1 MTTLFK
7 TLKDDWSISATVAGF
22 LAVLIS
28 YSGPL
33 IIFFQAA
40 QKAEVSNAM
49 MVSWIWGISIG
60 AAVAGIF
67 LSIKFKVPVIT
78 AWSAPGT
85 ALLVTLFPHISL
97 NEAIAAYITTAIVIF
112 FIGITGYFD
121 KLLKWIP
128 QDVAAGMMAGI
139 LFQFGVGLFTAS
151 DSMPIIVFSM
161 LLIFLIAKRL
171 TPRYAMIWVLI
182 TGIVLSLAL
191 GKMNPVTF
199 DFNLAIPQ
207 WITPEWTW
215 NATLNLT
222 LPLIL
227 VSLTGQFLPGMAIM
241 RLSGY
246 DTPAKPIITAT
257 SIASLAVACVGGIT
271 IVLASI
277 TAALCMGKDAH
288 ELKEKRY
295 IAGIA
300 NGLFYILGGLFAG
313 SIVMLFSLLPKEL
326 VAALAGL
333 ALLGAIAT
341 NISAAMK
348 SDEHRDAALIT
359 FLATASGMHF
369 LGLSSV
375 FWGICIGVIAHLILS
390 KKPTLTPSDTQFVPN
405 VQALDQPVQNI
416 QLQNIQPKD
425 DRSSPQTTSSS
436 IISKANGS

>member
-1 MTTLFK
+1 MATLLK
-7 TLKDDWSISATVAGF
+7 TLKNDWSISATVAGF

-40 QKAEVSNAM
+40 QRAHVSTDM

-60 AAVAGIF
+60 AAVSGIY
-67 LSIKFKVPVIT
+67 LSIKYKTPVIT

-85 ALLVTLFPHISL
+85 ALLVTLFPNVSL
-97 NEAIAAYITTAIVIF
+97 NEAVAAYITSAIVIF
-112 FIGITGYFD
+112 LIGVTGYFD

-139 LFQFGVGLFTAS
+139 LFQFGIGLFTAS
-151 DSMPIIVFSM
+151 DSMPFIVFSM
-161 LLIFLIAKRL
+161 LIVFLIAKRL
-171 TPRYAMIWVLI
+171 MPRYTMIWVLAA
-182 TGIVLSLAL
+182 GVLLSLIL
-191 GKMNPVTF
+191 GKMNPVDVSF
-199 DFNLAIPQ
+199 SLAIPQ
-207 WITPEWTW
+207 WISPEWTW
-215 NATLNLT
+215 NSTLNLAV
-222 LPLIL
+222 PLIL

-241 RLSGY
+241 KLSGY
-246 DTPAKPIITAT
+246 DTPAKPIITVT

-300 NGLFYILGGLFAG
+300 NGIFYILGGLFAG

-341 NISAAMK
+341 NISVAMRND
-348 SDEHRDAALIT
+348 SQRDAALIT

-375 FWGICIGVIAHLILS
+375 FWGICIGVIAHFI
-390 KKPTLTPSDTQFVPN
+390 LTPQSTPATN
-405 VQALDQPVQNI
+405 
-416 QLQNIQPKD
+416 
-425 DRSSPQTTSSS
+425 
-436 IISKANGS
+436 

>member
-1 MTTLFK
+1 MATLLK
-7 TLKDDWSISATVAGF
+7 TLKNDWSISATVAGF

-40 QKAEVSNAM
+40 QRAHVSTNM

-60 AAVAGIF
+60 AAVSGIY
-67 LSIKFKVPVIT
+67 LSIKYKTPVIT

-85 ALLVTLFPHISL
+85 ALLVTLFPNVSL
-97 NEAIAAYITTAIVIF
+97 NEAVAAYITSAIVIF
-112 FIGITGYFD
+112 LIGFTGYFD

-139 LFQFGVGLFTAS
+139 LFQFGIGLFTAS
-151 DSMPIIVFSM
+151 DSMPFIVFSM
-161 LLIFLIAKRL
+161 LIVFLIAKRL
-171 TPRYAMIWVLI
+171 MPRYTMIWVLAA
-182 TGIVLSLAL
+182 GVLLSLIL
-191 GKMNPVTF
+191 GKMNPVDVSF
-199 DFNLAIPQ
+199 SLAIPQ
-207 WITPEWTW
+207 WISPEWTW
-215 NATLNLT
+215 NSTLNLAV
-222 LPLIL
+222 PLIL

-241 RLSGY
+241 KLSGY
-246 DTPAKPIITAT
+246 DTPAKPIITVT

-300 NGLFYILGGLFAG
+300 NGIFYILGGLFAG

-341 NISAAMK
+341 NISVAMK
-348 SDEHRDAALIT
+348 NDSQRDAALIT

-375 FWGICIGVIAHLILS
+375 FWGICIGVIAHFI
-390 KKPTLTPSDTQFVPN
+390 LTP
-405 VQALDQPVQNI
+405 
-416 QLQNIQPKD
+416 
-425 DRSSPQTTSSS
+425 RSTPAT
-436 IISKANGS
+436 N

>member
-1 MTTLFK
+1 MATLLK
-7 TLKDDWSISATVAGF
+7 TLKNDWSISATVAGF

-40 QKAEVSNAM
+40 QRAHVSTDM

-60 AAVAGIF
+60 AAVSGIY
-67 LSIKFKVPVIT
+67 LSIKYKTPVIT

-85 ALLVTLFPHISL
+85 ALLVTLFPNISL
-97 NEAIAAYITTAIVIF
+97 NEAVAAYITSAIVIF
-112 FIGITGYFD
+112 LIGVTGYFD

-139 LFQFGVGLFTAS
+139 LFQFGIGLFTAS
-151 DSMPIIVFSM
+151 DSMPFIVFSM
-161 LLIFLIAKRL
+161 LIVFLIAKRL
-171 TPRYAMIWVLI
+171 MPRYTMIWVLAA
-182 TGIVLSLAL
+182 GVLLSLIL
-191 GKMNPVTF
+191 GKMNPVDVSF
-199 DFNLAIPQ
+199 SLAIPQ
-207 WITPEWTW
+207 WISPEWTW
-215 NATLNLT
+215 NSTLNLAI
-222 LPLIL
+222 PLIL

-241 RLSGY
+241 KLSGY
-246 DTPAKPIITAT
+246 DTPAKPIITVT

-300 NGLFYILGGLFAG
+300 NGIFYILGGLFAG

-341 NISAAMK
+341 NISVAMK
-348 SDEHRDAALIT
+348 NDNQRDAALIT

-375 FWGICIGVIAHLILS
+375 FWGICIGVIAHFI
-390 KKPTLTPSDTQFVPN
+390 LTP
-405 VQALDQPVQNI
+405 
-416 QLQNIQPKD
+416 
-425 DRSSPQTTSSS
+425 RSTPTTH
-436 IISKANGS
+436 

>member
-1 MTTLFK
+1 MATLLK
-7 TLKDDWSISATVAGF
+7 TLKNDWSISATVAGF

-40 QKAEVSNAM
+40 QRAHVSTDM

-60 AAVAGIF
+60 AAVSGIY
-67 LSIKFKVPVIT
+67 LSIKYKTPVIT

-85 ALLVTLFPHISL
+85 ALLVTLFPNISL
-97 NEAIAAYITTAIVIF
+97 NEAVAAYITSAIVIF
-112 FIGITGYFD
+112 LIGITGYFD

-139 LFQFGVGLFTAS
+139 LFQFGINLFTAS
-151 DSMPIIVFSM
+151 DSMPFIVFSM
-161 LLIFLIAKRL
+161 LIVFLIAKRL
-171 TPRYAMIWVLI
+171 MPRYTMIWVLAA
-182 TGIVLSLAL
+182 GVLLSLIL
-191 GKMNPVTF
+191 GKMNPVDVSF
-199 DFNLAIPQ
+199 SLAIPQ
-207 WITPEWTW
+207 WISPEWTW
-215 NATLNLT
+215 NSTLNLAV
-222 LPLIL
+222 PLIL

-241 RLSGY
+241 KLSGY

-300 NGLFYILGGLFAG
+300 NGIFYILGGLFAG

-341 NISAAMK
+341 NISVAMK
-348 SDEHRDAALIT
+348 NDGQRDAALIT

-375 FWGICIGVIAHLILS
+375 FWGICIGLIAHFI
-390 KKPTLTPSDTQFVPN
+390 LTP
-405 VQALDQPVQNI
+405 
-416 QLQNIQPKD
+416 
-425 DRSSPQTTSSS
+425 RSTPTT
-436 IISKANGS
+436 N

>member
-1 MTTLFK
+1 MATLLK
-7 TLKDDWSISATVAGF
+7 TLKNDWSISATVAGF

-40 QKAEVSNAM
+40 QRAHVSTDM

-60 AAVAGIF
+60 AAVSGIY
-67 LSIKFKVPVIT
+67 LSIKYRTPVIT

-85 ALLVTLFPHISL
+85 ALLVTLFPNVSL
-97 NEAIAAYITTAIVIF
+97 NEAVAAYITSAIVIF
-112 FIGITGYFD
+112 LIGVTGYFD

-139 LFQFGVGLFTAS
+139 LFQFGIGLFTAS
-151 DSMPIIVFSM
+151 DSMPFIVFSM
-161 LLIFLIAKRL
+161 LIVFLIAKRL
-171 TPRYAMIWVLI
+171 MPRYTMIWVLAA
-182 TGIVLSLAL
+182 GVLLSLIL
-191 GKMNPVTF
+191 GKMNPVDVSF
-199 DFNLAIPQ
+199 SLAIPQ
-207 WITPEWTW
+207 WISPEWTW
-215 NATLNLT
+215 NSTLNLAV
-222 LPLIL
+222 PLIL

-241 RLSGY
+241 KLSGY
-246 DTPAKPIITAT
+246 DTPAKPIITVT

-300 NGLFYILGGLFAG
+300 NGIFYILGGLFAG

-341 NISAAMK
+341 NISVAMK
-348 SDEHRDAALIT
+348 NDNQRDAALIT

-375 FWGICIGVIAHLILS
+375 FWGICIGVIAHFI
-390 KKPTLTPSDTQFVPN
+390 LTP
-405 VQALDQPVQNI
+405 
-416 QLQNIQPKD
+416 
-425 DRSSPQTTSSS
+425 RSTPTTH
-436 IISKANGS
+436 

>member
-1 MTTLFK
+1 MATLFK
-7 TLKDDWSISATVAGF
+7 TLKNDWSISATVAGF

-40 QKAEVSNAM
+40 QRAHVSTDM

-60 AAVAGIF
+60 AAVSGIY
-67 LSIKFKVPVIT
+67 LSIKYRTPVIT

-85 ALLVTLFPHISL
+85 ALLVTLFPNISL
-97 NEAIAAYITTAIVIF
+97 NEAVAAYITSAIVIF
-112 FIGITGYFD
+112 LIGITGYFD

-139 LFQFGVGLFTAS
+139 LFQFGISLFTAS
-151 DSMPIIVFSM
+151 DSMPLIVFSM
-161 LLIFLIAKRL
+161 LIVFLIAKRL
-171 TPRYAMIWVLI
+171 MPRYTMIWVLAA
-182 TGIVLSLAL
+182 GVLLSLIL
-191 GKMNPVTF
+191 GKMNPV
-199 DFNLAIPQ
+199 DVSFNLAIPQ
-207 WITPEWTW
+207 WISPEWTW
-215 NATLNLT
+215 NSTLNLT
-222 LPLIL
+222 VPLIL

-241 RLSGY
+241 KLSGY

-300 NGLFYILGGLFAG
+300 NGIFYILGGLFAG

-341 NISAAMK
+341 NISVAMK
-348 SDEHRDAALIT
+348 NDGQRDAALIT
-359 FLATASGMHF
+359 FLASASGMHF

-375 FWGICIGVIAHLILS
+375 FWGICIGVIAHFI
-390 KKPTLTPSDTQFVPN
+390 LTP
-405 VQALDQPVQNI
+405 
-416 QLQNIQPKD
+416 
-425 DRSSPQTTSSS
+425 RSTPA
-436 IISKANGS
+436 IN

>member
-1 MTTLFK
+1 MATLLK
-7 TLKDDWSISATVAGF
+7 TLKNDWSISATVAGF

-40 QKAEVSNAM
+40 QRAHVSTDM

-60 AAVAGIF
+60 AAVSGIY
-67 LSIKFKVPVIT
+67 LSIKYKTPVIT

-85 ALLVTLFPHISL
+85 ALLVTLFPNVSL
-97 NEAIAAYITTAIVIF
+97 NEAVAAYITSAIVIF
-112 FIGITGYFD
+112 LIGVTGYFD

-139 LFQFGVGLFTAS
+139 LFQFGIGLFTSS
-151 DSMPIIVFSM
+151 DSMPFIVFSM
-161 LLIFLIAKRL
+161 LIVFLIAKRL
-171 TPRYAMIWVLI
+171 MPRYTMIWVLAA
-182 TGIVLSLAL
+182 GVLLSLIL
-191 GKMNPVTF
+191 GKMNPVDVSF
-199 DFNLAIPQ
+199 SLAIPQ
-207 WITPEWTW
+207 WISPEWTW
-215 NATLNLT
+215 NSTLNLAV
-222 LPLIL
+222 PLIL

-241 RLSGY
+241 KLSGY
-246 DTPAKPIITAT
+246 DTPAKPIITVT
-257 SIASLAVACVGGIT
+257 SIASLAVACIGGIT

-300 NGLFYILGGLFAG
+300 NGIFYILGGLFAG

-341 NISAAMK
+341 NISVAMK
-348 SDEHRDAALIT
+348 NDNQRDAALIT

-375 FWGICIGVIAHLILS
+375 FWGICIGVIAHFI
-390 KKPTLTPSDTQFVPN
+390 LTP
-405 VQALDQPVQNI
+405 
-416 QLQNIQPKD
+416 
-425 DRSSPQTTSSS
+425 RSTS
-436 IISKANGS
+436 ATN

>member
-1 MTTLFK
+1 MAPLFK
-7 TLKDDWSISATVAGF
+7 TLKNDWSISATVAGF

-40 QKAEVSNAM
+40 QRAHVSTDM

-60 AAVAGIF
+60 AAISGIY
-67 LSIKFKVPVIT
+67 LSIKYKTPVIT

-85 ALLVTLFPHISL
+85 ALLVTLFPNISL
-97 NEAIAAYITTAIVIF
+97 NEAVAAYITSAIVIF
-112 FIGITGYFD
+112 LIGITGYFD

-139 LFQFGVGLFTAS
+139 LFQFGISLFTAS
-151 DSMPIIVFSM
+151 DSMPLIVFSM
-161 LLIFLIAKRL
+161 LIVFLIAKRL
-171 TPRYAMIWVLI
+171 MPRYTMIWVLAA
-182 TGIVLSLAL
+182 GVLLSLIL
-191 GKMNPVTF
+191 GKMNPVDVSF
-199 DFNLAIPQ
+199 SLAIPQ
-207 WITPEWTW
+207 WISPEWTW
-215 NATLNLT
+215 NSTLNLAI
-222 LPLIL
+222 PLIL

-241 RLSGY
+241 KLSGY

-300 NGLFYILGGLFAG
+300 NGIFYILGGLFAG

-341 NISAAMK
+341 NISVAMK
-348 SDEHRDAALIT
+348 NDVQRDAALIT
-359 FLATASGMHF
+359 FLASASGMHF

-375 FWGICIGVIAHLILS
+375 FWGICIGVIAHFI
-390 KKPTLTPSDTQFVPN
+390 LTP
-405 VQALDQPVQNI
+405 
-416 QLQNIQPKD
+416 
-425 DRSSPQTTSSS
+425 RSTPAT
-436 IISKANGS
+436 N

>member
-1 MTTLFK
+1 MATLFK
-7 TLKDDWSISATVAGF
+7 TLKNDWSISATVAGF

-40 QKAEVSNAM
+40 QRAHVSTDM

-60 AAVAGIF
+60 AAVSGIY
-67 LSIKFKVPVIT
+67 LSIKYKTPVIT

-85 ALLVTLFPHISL
+85 ALLVTLFPNISL
-97 NEAIAAYITTAIVIF
+97 NEAVAAYITSAIVIF
-112 FIGITGYFD
+112 LIGITGYFD
-121 KLLKWIP
+121 KLQKWIP

-139 LFQFGVGLFTAS
+139 LFQFGISLFTAS
-151 DSMPIIVFSM
+151 DSMPLIVFSM
-161 LLIFLIAKRL
+161 LIVFLIAKRL
-171 TPRYAMIWVLI
+171 MPRYTMIWVLAA
-182 TGIVLSLAL
+182 GVLLSLIL
-191 GKMNPVTF
+191 GKMNPV
-199 DFNLAIPQ
+199 DVNFNLAIPQ
-207 WITPEWTW
+207 WISPEWTW
-215 NATLNLT
+215 NSTLNLAV
-222 LPLIL
+222 PLIL

-241 RLSGY
+241 KLSGY

-300 NGLFYILGGLFAG
+300 NGIFYILGGLFAG

-341 NISAAMK
+341 NISVAMK
-348 SDEHRDAALIT
+348 NDGQRDAALIT
-359 FLATASGMHF
+359 FLASASGMHF

-375 FWGICIGVIAHLILS
+375 FWGICIGVIAHFI
-390 KKPTLTPSDTQFVPN
+390 LTP
-405 VQALDQPVQNI
+405 
-416 QLQNIQPKD
+416 
-425 DRSSPQTTSSS
+425 RSTPAT
-436 IISKANGS
+436 N

>member
-1 MTTLFK
+1 MATLFK
-7 TLKDDWSISATVAGF
+7 TLKNDWSISATVAGF

-40 QKAEVSNAM
+40 QRAHVSTDM

-60 AAVAGIF
+60 AAVSGIY
-67 LSIKFKVPVIT
+67 LSIKYKTPVIT

-85 ALLVTLFPHISL
+85 ALLVTLFPNVSL
-97 NEAIAAYITTAIVIF
+97 NEAVAAYITSAIIIF
-112 FIGITGYFD
+112 LIGITGYFD

-139 LFQFGVGLFTAS
+139 LFQFGINLFTAS
-151 DSMPIIVFSM
+151 DSMPFIVFSM
-161 LLIFLIAKRL
+161 LIVFLIAKRL
-171 TPRYAMIWVLI
+171 MPRYTMIWVLAA
-182 TGIVLSLAL
+182 GVLLSFIL
-191 GKMNPVTF
+191 GKMNPV
-199 DFNLAIPQ
+199 DVSFNLAIPQ
-207 WITPEWTW
+207 WISPEWTW
-215 NATLNLT
+215 NSTLNLAV
-222 LPLIL
+222 PLIL

-241 RLSGY
+241 KLSGY

-300 NGLFYILGGLFAG
+300 NGIFYVLGGLFAG

-341 NISAAMK
+341 NISVAMK
-348 SDEHRDAALIT
+348 NDGQRDAALIT

-375 FWGICIGVIAHLILS
+375 FWGICIGVIAHFI
-390 KKPTLTPSDTQFVPN
+390 LTP
-405 VQALDQPVQNI
+405 
-416 QLQNIQPKD
+416 
-425 DRSSPQTTSSS
+425 RSNPAT
-436 IISKANGS
+436 N

>member
-1 MTTLFK
+1 MATLFK
-7 TLKDDWSISATVAGF
+7 TLKNDWSISATVAGF

-40 QKAEVSNAM
+40 QRAHVSTDM

-60 AAVAGIF
+60 AAVSGIY
-67 LSIKFKVPVIT
+67 LSIKYKTPVIT

-85 ALLVTLFPHISL
+85 ALLVTLFPNISL
-97 NEAIAAYITTAIVIF
+97 NEAVAAYITSAIVIF
-112 FIGITGYFD
+112 LIGITGYFD

-139 LFQFGVGLFTAS
+139 LFQFGISLFTAS
-151 DSMPIIVFSM
+151 DSMPLIVFSM
-161 LLIFLIAKRL
+161 LIVFLIAKRL
-171 TPRYAMIWVLI
+171 MPRYTMIWVLAA
-182 TGIVLSLAL
+182 GVLLSLIL
-191 GKMNPVTF
+191 GKMNPV
-199 DFNLAIPQ
+199 DVSFNLAIPQ
-207 WITPEWTW
+207 WISPEWTW
-215 NATLNLT
+215 NSTLNLAI
-222 LPLIL
+222 PLIL

-241 RLSGY
+241 KLSGY

-300 NGLFYILGGLFAG
+300 NGIFYILGGLFAG

-341 NISAAMK
+341 NISVAMK
-348 SDEHRDAALIT
+348 NDGQRDAALIT
-359 FLATASGMHF
+359 FLASASGMHF

-375 FWGICIGVIAHLILS
+375 FWGICIGVIAHFI
-390 KKPTLTPSDTQFVPN
+390 LTP
-405 VQALDQPVQNI
+405 
-416 QLQNIQPKD
+416 
-425 DRSSPQTTSSS
+425 RSTPAT
-436 IISKANGS
+436 N

>member
-1 MTTLFK
+1 MTTLLK
-7 TLKDDWSISATVAGF
+7 TLKDDWSLSATVAGF

-40 QKAEVSNAM
+40 QKANVAPNM
-49 MVSWIWGISIG
+49 MISWIWGISIG

-67 LSIKFKVPVIT
+67 LSIKYKTPVIT

-85 ALLVTLFPHISL
+85 ALLVTLFPNISL
-97 NEAIAAYITTAIVIF
+97 NEAVAAYITAALVILL
-112 FIGITGYFD
+112 IGLSGYFD

-128 QDVAAGMMAGI
+128 QSIAAAMMAGI
-139 LFQFGVGLFTAS
+139 LFQFGLGLFTAT
-151 DSMPIIVFSM
+151 DSMPLIVFGM
-161 LLIFLIAKRL
+161 VLVFLISKRVS
-171 TPRYAMIWVLI
+171 PRYSMVWVLLS
-182 TGIVLSLAL
+182 GVLLSVLL
-191 GKMNPVTF
+191 GKMNPVTV
-199 DFNLAIPQ
+199 DFSLAIPQ
-207 WITPEWTW
+207 WISPEWSI
-215 NATLNLT
+215 NGMLNFAI
-222 LPLIL
+222 PLIL

-241 RLSGY
+241 KLSGY

-288 ELKEKRY
+288 ELKDKRY

-333 ALLGAIAT
+333 ALLGAIGT
-341 NISAAMK
+341 NVSVAMK
-348 SDEHRDAALIT
+348 DESERDAALIT

-375 FWGICIGVIAHLILS
+375 FWGICIGIIAHLLLS
-390 KKPTLTPSDTQFVPN
+390 KPKPEPAVPHTIS
-405 VQALDQPVQNI
+405 L
-416 QLQNIQPKD
+416 
-425 DRSSPQTTSSS
+425 SQTE
-436 IISKANGS
+436 SK

>member
-1 MTTLFK
+1 MANLLQ
-7 TLKDDWSISATVAGF
+7 TLKKDWSISATVAGF

-40 QKAEVSNAM
+40 QQAHVSNAM
-49 MVSWIWGISIG
+49 MISWIWGISIG
-60 AAVAGIF
+60 AALAGIY
-67 LSIKFKVPVIT
+67 LSIKVKTPVIT

-85 ALLVTLFPHISL
+85 ALLVTLFPHVSL
-97 NEAIAAYITTAIVIF
+97 NEAVAAYITTAVVILM
-112 FIGITGYFD
+112 IGITGYFD

-139 LFQFGVGLFTAS
+139 LFQFGLGLFTAT
-151 DSMPIIVFSM
+151 DSMPLIVFSM
-161 LLIFLIAKRL
+161 LLVFLFAKRL
-171 TPRYAMIWVLI
+171 TPRYAMVWVLVA
-182 TGIVLSLAL
+182 GVVLSLLL
-191 GKMNPVTF
+191 GKMNPVDVNFT
-199 DFNLAIPQ
+199 LAIPQ
-207 WITPEWTW
+207 FIQPEWTW
-215 NATLNLT
+215 DSTLNLAI
-222 LPLIL
+222 PLIL

-241 RLSGY
+241 KLSGY
-246 DTPAKPIITAT
+246 DTPAKPIITVT

-300 NGLFYILGGLFAG
+300 NGIFYILGGLFAG

-333 ALLGAIAT
+333 ALLSAIAT
-341 NISAAMK
+341 NISVAMK
-348 SDEHRDAALIT
+348 NESQREAALIT

-375 FWGICIGVIAHLILS
+375 FWGICIGVIAHLVLT
-390 KKPTLTPSDTQFVPN
+390 KKTPTTP
-405 VQALDQPVQNI
+405 QPI
-416 QLQNIQPKD
+416 KAKLK
-425 DRSSPQTTSSS
+425 SAQTT
-436 IISKANGS
+436 KD

>member
-1 MTTLFK
+1 MATLFK

-28 YSGPL
+28 YAGPL

-49 MVSWIWGISIG
+49 MISWIWGISIG
-60 AAVAGIF
+60 AAAAGIF
-67 LSIKFKVPVIT
+67 LSIKYKVPVIT

-97 NEAIAAYITTAIVIF
+97 NEAVAAYITSAVVIF
-112 FIGITGYFD
+112 LIGITGYFD

-139 LFQFGVGLFTAS
+139 LLQFGLGLFTAT
-151 DSMPIIVFSM
+151 DTMPMIVFGM
-161 LLIFLIAKRL
+161 LMVFLIAKRL
-171 TPRYAMIWVLI
+171 VPRYAMVWVLI
-182 TGIVLSLAL
+182 SGVVLCLFL
-191 GKMNPVTF
+191 GKMNPVNVNFT
-199 DFNLAIPQ
+199 LAIPQ
-207 WITPEWTW
+207 FIAPEWTW
-215 NATLNLT
+215 NSTLNLT
-222 LPLIL
+222 IPLIL
-227 VSLTGQFLPGMAIM
+227 VSLSGQFLPGMAIM
-241 RLSGY
+241 KLSGY

-300 NGLFYILGGLFAG
+300 NGIFYILGGLFAG
-313 SIVMLFSLLPKEL
+313 SIVMLFSLLPKDL
-326 VAALAGL
+326 VAAVAGL

-341 NISAAMK
+341 NISVAMK
-348 SDEHRDAALIT
+348 NESHRDAALIT

-375 FWGICIGVIAHLILS
+375 FWGICIGVIAHLFLTKRELNTTALPSTQSS
-390 KKPTLTPSDTQFVPN
+390 KS
-405 VQALDQPVQNI
+405 
-416 QLQNIQPKD
+416 
-425 DRSSPQTTSSS
+425 
-436 IISKANGS
+436 

>member
-1 MTTLFK
+1 MATLFK
-7 TLKDDWSISATVAGF
+7 TLKNDWSISATVAGF

-40 QKAEVSNAM
+40 QRAHVSTDM

-60 AAVAGIF
+60 AAISGIY
-67 LSIKFKVPVIT
+67 LSIKYKTPVIT

-85 ALLVTLFPHISL
+85 ALLVTLFPNISL
-97 NEAIAAYITTAIVIF
+97 NEAVAAYITSAIVIF
-112 FIGITGYFD
+112 LIGITGYFD

-139 LFQFGVGLFTAS
+139 LFQFGISLFTAS
-151 DSMPIIVFSM
+151 DSMPLIVFSM
-161 LLIFLIAKRL
+161 LIVFLIAKRL
-171 TPRYAMIWVLI
+171 MPRYTMIWVLAA
-182 TGIVLSLAL
+182 GVLLSLIL
-191 GKMNPVTF
+191 GKMNPVDVSF
-199 DFNLAIPQ
+199 SLAIPQ
-207 WITPEWTW
+207 WISPEWTW
-215 NATLNLT
+215 NSTLNLAV
-222 LPLIL
+222 PLIL

-241 RLSGY
+241 KLSGY

-300 NGLFYILGGLFAG
+300 NGIFYILGGLFAG

-341 NISAAMK
+341 NISVAMK
-348 SDEHRDAALIT
+348 NDNQRDAALIT

-375 FWGICIGVIAHLILS
+375 FWGICIGVIAHFI
-390 KKPTLTPSDTQFVPN
+390 LTP
-405 VQALDQPVQNI
+405 
-416 QLQNIQPKD
+416 
-425 DRSSPQTTSSS
+425 RSTPAT
-436 IISKANGS
+436 N

>member
-1 MTTLFK
+1 MATLLK
-7 TLKDDWSISATVAGF
+7 TLKNDWSISATVAGF

-40 QKAEVSNAM
+40 QRAHVSTDM

-60 AAVAGIF
+60 AAVSGIY
-67 LSIKFKVPVIT
+67 LSIKYKTPVIT

-85 ALLVTLFPHISL
+85 ALLVTLFPHVSL
-97 NEAIAAYITTAIVIF
+97 NEAVAAYITSAIVIF
-112 FIGITGYFD
+112 LIGVTGYFD

-139 LFQFGVGLFTAS
+139 LFQFGIGLFTAS
-151 DSMPIIVFSM
+151 DSMPFIVFSM
-161 LLIFLIAKRL
+161 LIVFLIAKRL
-171 TPRYAMIWVLI
+171 MPRYTMIWVLAA
-182 TGIVLSLAL
+182 GVLLSLIL
-191 GKMNPVTF
+191 GKMNPVDVSF
-199 DFNLAIPQ
+199 SLAIPQ
-207 WITPEWTW
+207 WISPEWTW
-215 NATLNLT
+215 NSTLNLAV
-222 LPLIL
+222 PLIL

-241 RLSGY
+241 KLSGY

-257 SIASLAVACVGGIT
+257 SITSLAVACVGGIT

-300 NGLFYILGGLFAG
+300 NGIFYILGGLFAG

-341 NISAAMK
+341 NISVAMK
-348 SDEHRDAALIT
+348 NDSQRDAALIT

-375 FWGICIGVIAHLILS
+375 FWGICIGVIAHFI
-390 KKPTLTPSDTQFVPN
+390 LTP
-405 VQALDQPVQNI
+405 
-416 QLQNIQPKD
+416 
-425 DRSSPQTTSSS
+425 RSAPIT
-436 IISKANGS
+436 N

>member
-1 MTTLFK
+1 MVTLFK
-7 TLKDDWSISATVAGF
+7 TLKNDWSISATVAGF

-40 QKAEVSNAM
+40 QKAQVSNTM
-49 MVSWIWGISIG
+49 MISWIWGISIG
-60 AAVAGIF
+60 AAIAGIF
-67 LSIKFKVPVIT
+67 LSIKYKVPVIT

-85 ALLVTLFPHISL
+85 ALLVTLFPNISL
-97 NEAIAAYITTAIVIF
+97 NEAVAAYITSAVVIF
-112 FIGITGYFD
+112 LIGITGYFD

-139 LFQFGVGLFTAS
+139 LFQFGLGLFTAT
-151 DSMPIIVFSM
+151 DTMPVIVFGM
-161 LLIFLIAKRL
+161 LLVFLVAKRF
-171 TPRYAMIWVLI
+171 TPRYAMVWVLVS
-182 TGIVLSLAL
+182 GVLLSLFL
-191 GKMNPVTF
+191 GQMNPVNVNF
-199 DFNLAIPQ
+199 ALAIPQ
-207 WITPEWTW
+207 FIAPEWTW
-215 NATLNLT
+215 NSTLNLAI
-222 LPLIL
+222 PLIL
-227 VSLTGQFLPGMAIM
+227 VSLSGQFLPGMAIM
-241 RLSGY
+241 KLSGY

-300 NGLFYILGGLFAG
+300 NGIFYILGGLFAG

-326 VAALAGL
+326 IAALAGL

-341 NISAAMK
+341 NISVAMK
-348 SDEHRDAALIT
+348 NESHREAALIT
-359 FLATASGMHF
+359 FLATASGMQF

-375 FWGICIGVIAHLILS
+375 FWGICIGVIAHLV
-390 KKPTLTPSDTQFVPN
+390 LTKRECNTPN
-405 VQALDQPVQNI
+405 P
-416 QLQNIQPKD
+416 
-425 DRSSPQTTSSS
+425 SSS
-436 IISKANGS
+436 QSSKN

>member
-1 MTTLFK
+1 MATLLK
-7 TLKDDWSISATVAGF
+7 TLKNDWSISATVAGF

-40 QKAEVSNAM
+40 QRAHVSTDM

-60 AAVAGIF
+60 AAVSGIY
-67 LSIKFKVPVIT
+67 LSIKYKTPVIT

-85 ALLVTLFPHISL
+85 ALLVTLFPNVSL
-97 NEAIAAYITTAIVIF
+97 NEAVAAYITSAIVIF
-112 FIGITGYFD
+112 LIGVTGYFD

-139 LFQFGVGLFTAS
+139 LFQFGIGLFTAS
-151 DSMPIIVFSM
+151 DSMPFIVFSM
-161 LLIFLIAKRL
+161 LIVFLIAKRL
-171 TPRYAMIWVLI
+171 MPRYTMIWVLAA
-182 TGIVLSLAL
+182 GVLLSLFL
-191 GKMNPVTF
+191 GKMNPVDVSF
-199 DFNLAIPQ
+199 SLAIPQ
-207 WITPEWTW
+207 WISPEWTW
-215 NATLNLT
+215 NSTLNLAV
-222 LPLIL
+222 PLIL

-241 RLSGY
+241 KLSGY
-246 DTPAKPIITAT
+246 DTPAKPIITVT

-300 NGLFYILGGLFAG
+300 NGIFYILGGLFAG

-341 NISAAMK
+341 NISVAMK
-348 SDEHRDAALIT
+348 NDNQRDAALIT

-375 FWGICIGVIAHLILS
+375 FWGICIGVIAHFI
-390 KKPTLTPSDTQFVPN
+390 LTP
-405 VQALDQPVQNI
+405 
-416 QLQNIQPKD
+416 
-425 DRSSPQTTSSS
+425 RSTPT
-436 IISKANGS
+436 KN

>member
-1 MTTLFK
+1 MATLLK

-40 QKAEVSNAM
+40 QKAQVSSAM
-49 MVSWIWGISIG
+49 MISWIWGISIG

-67 LSIKFKVPVIT
+67 LSIKYKVPIIT

-97 NEAIAAYITTAIVIF
+97 NEAVAAYITSAVVIF
-112 FIGITGYFD
+112 LVGITGYFD
-121 KLLKWIP
+121 KLLRWIP

-139 LFQFGVGLFTAS
+139 LFQFGLGLFTAS
-151 DSMPIIVFSM
+151 DSMPIIVFGM
-161 LLIFLIAKRL
+161 LAVFLVAKRL
-171 TPRYAMIWVLI
+171 VPRYAMVWVLVC
-182 TGIVLSLAL
+182 GVGLSLFL
-191 GKMNPVTF
+191 GKMNPVDVHF
-199 DFNLAIPQ
+199 SLAIPQ
-207 WITPEWTW
+207 FISPQWSW
-215 NATLNLT
+215 NSTLNLAI
-222 LPLIL
+222 PLIL
-227 VSLTGQFLPGMAIM
+227 VSLSGQFLPGMAMMKI
-241 RLSGY
+241 SGY

-300 NGLFYILGGLFAG
+300 NGIFYILGGLFAG

-333 ALLGAIAT
+333 ALLGAIGT
-341 NISAAMK
+341 NITVAMK
-348 SDEHRDAALIT
+348 SDAHRDAALIT

-375 FWGICIGVIAHLILS
+375 FWGICIGVIAHLVLS
-390 KKPTLTPSDTQFVPN
+390 KPAAKIT
-405 VQALDQPVQNI
+405 A
-416 QLQNIQPKD
+416 
-425 DRSSPQTTSSS
+425 TSST
-436 IISKANGS
+436 

>member
-1 MTTLFK
+1 MATLLK
-7 TLKDDWSISATVAGF
+7 TLKNDWSISATVAGF

-40 QKAEVSNAM
+40 QRAHVSTDM

-60 AAVAGIF
+60 AAVSGIY
-67 LSIKFKVPVIT
+67 LSIKYKTPVIT

-85 ALLVTLFPHISL
+85 ALLVTLFPNVSL
-97 NEAIAAYITTAIVIF
+97 NEAVAAYITSAIVIF
-112 FIGITGYFD
+112 LIGFTGYFD

-139 LFQFGVGLFTAS
+139 LFQFGIGLFTAS
-151 DSMPIIVFSM
+151 DSMPFIVFSM
-161 LLIFLIAKRL
+161 LIVFLIAKRL
-171 TPRYAMIWVLI
+171 MPRYTMIWVLAA
-182 TGIVLSLAL
+182 GVLLSLIL
-191 GKMNPVTF
+191 GKMNPVDVSF
-199 DFNLAIPQ
+199 SLAIPQ
-207 WITPEWTW
+207 WISPEWTW
-215 NATLNLT
+215 NSTLNLAV
-222 LPLIL
+222 PLIL

-241 RLSGY
+241 KLSGY
-246 DTPAKPIITAT
+246 DTPAKPIITVT

-300 NGLFYILGGLFAG
+300 NGIFYILGGLFAG

-341 NISAAMK
+341 NISVAMK
-348 SDEHRDAALIT
+348 NDSQRDAALIT

-375 FWGICIGVIAHLILS
+375 FWGICIGVIAHFI
-390 KKPTLTPSDTQFVPN
+390 LTP
-405 VQALDQPVQNI
+405 
-416 QLQNIQPKD
+416 
-425 DRSSPQTTSSS
+425 RSTPTTH
-436 IISKANGS
+436 

>member
-1 MTTLFK
+1 MATLFK
-7 TLKDDWSISATVAGF
+7 TLKNDWSISATVAGF

-40 QKAEVSNAM
+40 QRAHVSTDM

-60 AAVAGIF
+60 AAISGIY
-67 LSIKFKVPVIT
+67 LSIKYKTPVIT

-85 ALLVTLFPHISL
+85 ALLVTLFPNISL
-97 NEAIAAYITTAIVIF
+97 NEAVAAYITSAIVIF
-112 FIGITGYFD
+112 LIGITGYFD

-139 LFQFGVGLFTAS
+139 LFQFGTSLFTAS
-151 DSMPIIVFSM
+151 DSMPLIVFSM
-161 LLIFLIAKRL
+161 LIVFLIAKRL
-171 TPRYAMIWVLI
+171 MPRYTMIWVLAA
-182 TGIVLSLAL
+182 GVLLSLIL
-191 GKMNPVTF
+191 GKMNPVDVSF
-199 DFNLAIPQ
+199 SLAIPQ
-207 WITPEWTW
+207 WISPEWTW
-215 NATLNLT
+215 NSTLNLAV
-222 LPLIL
+222 PLIL

-241 RLSGY
+241 KLSGY

-300 NGLFYILGGLFAG
+300 NGIFYILGGLFAG

-341 NISAAMK
+341 NISVAMK
-348 SDEHRDAALIT
+348 NDGQRDAALIT
-359 FLATASGMHF
+359 FLASASGMHF

-375 FWGICIGVIAHLILS
+375 FWGICIGVIAHFI
-390 KKPTLTPSDTQFVPN
+390 LTP
-405 VQALDQPVQNI
+405 
-416 QLQNIQPKD
+416 
-425 DRSSPQTTSSS
+425 RSTPAT
-436 IISKANGS
+436 N

>member
-1 MTTLFK
+1 MTTLFR
-7 TLKDDWSISATVAGF
+7 TLKADWSISATVAGF

-40 QKAEVSNAM
+40 QQANVSSAM
-49 MVSWIWGISIG
+49 MISWIWGISIG
-60 AAVAGIF
+60 AAVAGIY
-67 LSIKFKVPVIT
+67 LSIRYKTPVIT

-97 NEAIAAYITTAIVIF
+97 NEAVGAYITSALVIF
-112 FIGITGYFD
+112 AIGATGYFD

-139 LFQFGVGLFTAS
+139 LFQFGLGLFKAT
-151 DSMPIIVFSM
+151 DSMPIIVFGM
-161 LLIFLIAKRL
+161 LGVYLIAKRL
-171 TPRYAMIWVLI
+171 SPRYAMIWVLVS
-182 TGIVLSLAL
+182 GIGLSLIL
-191 GKMNPVTF
+191 GKMNPVEMNF
-199 DFNLAIPQ
+199 SLAIPQ
-207 WITPEWTW
+207 FIMPEWSW
-215 NATLNLT
+215 NSTLNLT
-222 LPLIL
+222 IPLIL
-227 VSLTGQFLPGMAIM
+227 VSLSGQFLPGMAIM
-241 RLSGY
+241 KLSGY
-246 DTPAKPIITAT
+246 DTPAKPIISVT

-288 ELKEKRY
+288 ELKDKRY

-300 NGLFYILGGLFAG
+300 NGIFYILGGLFAG

-341 NISAAMK
+341 NISMAMK
-348 SDEHRDAALIT
+348 NDAQRDAALIT

-375 FWGICIGVIAHLILS
+375 FWGICIGVIAHLVLS
-390 KKPTLTPSDTQFVPN
+390 KHEPSTAAVASTQ
-405 VQALDQPVQNI
+405 
-416 QLQNIQPKD
+416 
-425 DRSSPQTTSSS
+425 SSKS
-436 IISKANGS
+436 

>member
-1 MTTLFK
+1 MATLFK
-7 TLKDDWSISATVAGF
+7 TLKNDWSISATVAGF

-40 QKAEVSNAM
+40 QRAHVSTDM

-60 AAVAGIF
+60 AAVSGIY
-67 LSIKFKVPVIT
+67 LSIKYKTPVIT

-85 ALLVTLFPHISL
+85 ALLVTLFPNISL
-97 NEAIAAYITTAIVIF
+97 NEAVAAYITSAIVIF
-112 FIGITGYFD
+112 LIGITGYFD

-128 QDVAAGMMAGI
+128 QDVAADMMAGI
-139 LFQFGVGLFTAS
+139 LFQFGISLFTAS
-151 DSMPIIVFSM
+151 DSMPLIVFSM
-161 LLIFLIAKRL
+161 LIVFLIAKRL
-171 TPRYAMIWVLI
+171 MPRYTMIWVLAA
-182 TGIVLSLAL
+182 GVLLSLIL
-191 GKMNPVTF
+191 GKMNPV
-199 DFNLAIPQ
+199 DVNFNLAIPQ
-207 WITPEWTW
+207 WISPEWTW
-215 NATLNLT
+215 NSTLNLAV
-222 LPLIL
+222 PLIL

-241 RLSGY
+241 KLSGY

-300 NGLFYILGGLFAG
+300 NGIFYILGGLFAG

-341 NISAAMK
+341 NISVAMK
-348 SDEHRDAALIT
+348 NDGQRDAALIT
-359 FLATASGMHF
+359 FLASASGMHF

-375 FWGICIGVIAHLILS
+375 FWGICIGVIAHFI
-390 KKPTLTPSDTQFVPN
+390 LTP
-405 VQALDQPVQNI
+405 
-416 QLQNIQPKD
+416 
-425 DRSSPQTTSSS
+425 RSTPAT
-436 IISKANGS
+436 N

>member
-1 MTTLFK
+1 MATLFK
-7 TLKDDWSISATVAGF
+7 TLKNDWSISATVAGF

-40 QKAEVSNAM
+40 QRAHVSTDM

-60 AAVAGIF
+60 AAVSGIY
-67 LSIKFKVPVIT
+67 LSIKYKTPVIT

-85 ALLVTLFPHISL
+85 ALLVTLFPNISL
-97 NEAIAAYITTAIVIF
+97 NEAVAAYITSAIVIF
-112 FIGITGYFD
+112 LIGITGYFD

-139 LFQFGVGLFTAS
+139 LFQFGISLFTAS
-151 DSMPIIVFSM
+151 DSMPLIVFSM
-161 LLIFLIAKRL
+161 LIVFLIAKRL
-171 TPRYAMIWVLI
+171 MPRYTMIWVLAA
-182 TGIVLSLAL
+182 GVLLSLIL
-191 GKMNPVTF
+191 GKMNPV
-199 DFNLAIPQ
+199 DVSFNLAIPQ
-207 WITPEWTW
+207 WISPEWTW
-215 NATLNLT
+215 NSTLNLAV
-222 LPLIL
+222 PLIL

-241 RLSGY
+241 KLSGY

-257 SIASLAVACVGGIT
+257 SIASLAVACIGGIT

-300 NGLFYILGGLFAG
+300 NGIFYILGGLFAG

-341 NISAAMK
+341 NISVAMK
-348 SDEHRDAALIT
+348 NDGQRDAALIT
-359 FLATASGMHF
+359 FLASASGMHF

-375 FWGICIGVIAHLILS
+375 FWGICIGVIAHFI
-390 KKPTLTPSDTQFVPN
+390 LTP
-405 VQALDQPVQNI
+405 
-416 QLQNIQPKD
+416 
-425 DRSSPQTTSSS
+425 
-436 IISKANGS
+436 GSTPATN

>member
-1 MTTLFK
+1 MATLLK
-7 TLKDDWSISATVAGF
+7 TLKNDWSISATVAGF

-40 QKAEVSNAM
+40 QRAHVSTDM

-60 AAVAGIF
+60 AAVSGIY
-67 LSIKFKVPVIT
+67 LSIKYKTPVIT

-85 ALLVTLFPHISL
+85 ALLVTLFPHVSL
-97 NEAIAAYITTAIVIF
+97 NEAVAAYITSAIVIF
-112 FIGITGYFD
+112 LIGVTGYFD

-139 LFQFGVGLFTAS
+139 LFQFGIGLFTAS
-151 DSMPIIVFSM
+151 DSMPFIVFSM
-161 LLIFLIAKRL
+161 LIVFLIAKRL
-171 TPRYAMIWVLI
+171 MPRYTMIWVL
-182 TGIVLSLAL
+182 TAGVLLSLIL
-191 GKMNPVTF
+191 GKMNPVDVSF
-199 DFNLAIPQ
+199 SLAIPQ
-207 WITPEWTW
+207 WISPEWTW
-215 NATLNLT
+215 NSTLNLAV
-222 LPLIL
+222 PLIL

-241 RLSGY
+241 KLSGY
-246 DTPAKPIITAT
+246 DTPAKPIITVT

-300 NGLFYILGGLFAG
+300 NGIFYILGGLFAG

-341 NISAAMK
+341 NISVAMK
-348 SDEHRDAALIT
+348 NDSQRDAALIT

-375 FWGICIGVIAHLILS
+375 FWGICIGVIAHFI
-390 KKPTLTPSDTQFVPN
+390 LTP
-405 VQALDQPVQNI
+405 
-416 QLQNIQPKD
+416 
-425 DRSSPQTTSSS
+425 RSTS
-436 IISKANGS
+436 ATN

>member
-1 MTTLFK
+1 MATLFK
-7 TLKDDWSISATVAGF
+7 TLKNDWSISATVAGF

-40 QKAEVSNAM
+40 QRAHVSTDM

-60 AAVAGIF
+60 AAVSGIY
-67 LSIKFKVPVIT
+67 LSIKYKTPVIT

-85 ALLVTLFPHISL
+85 ALLVTLFPNISL
-97 NEAIAAYITTAIVIF
+97 NEAVAAYITSAIVIF
-112 FIGITGYFD
+112 LIGITGYFD

-139 LFQFGVGLFTAS
+139 LFQFGISLFTAS
-151 DSMPIIVFSM
+151 DSMPLIVFSM
-161 LLIFLIAKRL
+161 LIVFLIAKRL
-171 TPRYAMIWVLI
+171 MPRYTMIWVLAA
-182 TGIVLSLAL
+182 GVLLSLIL
-191 GKMNPVTF
+191 GKMNPV
-199 DFNLAIPQ
+199 DVSFNLAIPQ
-207 WITPEWTW
+207 WISPEWTW
-215 NATLNLT
+215 NSTLNLAV
-222 LPLIL
+222 PLIL

-241 RLSGY
+241 KLSSY

-300 NGLFYILGGLFAG
+300 NGIFYILGGLFAG

-341 NISAAMK
+341 NISVAMK
-348 SDEHRDAALIT
+348 NDGQRDAALIT
-359 FLATASGMHF
+359 FLASASGMHF

-375 FWGICIGVIAHLILS
+375 FWGICIGVIAHFI
-390 KKPTLTPSDTQFVPN
+390 LTP
-405 VQALDQPVQNI
+405 
-416 QLQNIQPKD
+416 
-425 DRSSPQTTSSS
+425 RSTPAT
-436 IISKANGS
+436 N

>member
-1 MTTLFK
+1 MATLLK
-7 TLKDDWSISATVAGF
+7 TLKNDWSISATVAGF

-40 QKAEVSNAM
+40 QRAHVSTDM

-60 AAVAGIF
+60 AAVSGIY
-67 LSIKFKVPVIT
+67 LSIKYKTPVIT

-85 ALLVTLFPHISL
+85 ALLVTLFPNVSL
-97 NEAIAAYITTAIVIF
+97 NEAVAAYITSAIVIF
-112 FIGITGYFD
+112 LIGVTGYFD

-139 LFQFGVGLFTAS
+139 LFQFGISLFTAS
-151 DSMPIIVFSM
+151 DSMPFIVFSM
-161 LLIFLIAKRL
+161 LIVFLIAKRL
-171 TPRYAMIWVLI
+171 MPRYTMIWVLAA
-182 TGIVLSLAL
+182 GVLLSLIL
-191 GKMNPVTF
+191 GKMNPVDVSF
-199 DFNLAIPQ
+199 SLAIPQ
-207 WITPEWTW
+207 WISPEWTW
-215 NATLNLT
+215 NSTLNLAV
-222 LPLIL
+222 PLIL

-241 RLSGY
+241 KLSGY
-246 DTPAKPIITAT
+246 DTPAKPIITVT

-300 NGLFYILGGLFAG
+300 NGIFYILGGLFAG

-341 NISAAMK
+341 NISVAMK
-348 SDEHRDAALIT
+348 NDNQRDAALIT

-375 FWGICIGVIAHLILS
+375 FWGICIGVIAHFI
-390 KKPTLTPSDTQFVPN
+390 LTP
-405 VQALDQPVQNI
+405 
-416 QLQNIQPKD
+416 
-425 DRSSPQTTSSS
+425 RSTPTTH
-436 IISKANGS
+436 